1 MYYAVQGTTL
11 LILVLAANTSFQGFP
26 RLSALL
32 ARDRFA
38 PRQFSNLGD
47 RLVFSNGMLVL
58 TGAAAALLV
67 IYKANTN
74 SLIHLYVIGVFTAF
88 TISQAGM
95 VRYWQRVRTPG
106 WHGRLIINTVG
117 AAATGLVTLIVI
129 WTKFGEGAWLV
140 TVAIPILVFVM
151 LGVRRHY
158 GSVARRLQAGTAAVA
173 SAPDAR
179 NRTLLVVEGLEPATE
194 RALAF
199 ARRISADGGLR
210 AIHVPRRHT
219 DPGISPRWFHFA
231 DGNPL
236 LETLDSRNGAAEA
249 VLEQVWQLP
258 RGESDFVTV
267 VIPEQFHSRSLVEQ
281 ARHPFELALKFR
293 LLTENGV
300 VVVDVP
306 TVDEWPNERPL
317 AVRIFASG
325 ANAAS
330 MRAVNWAV
338 SVGLPNTRAV
348 NFAFDD
354 EEAAAIRREWRAE
367 GVRVPLEVLAAPVP
381 GHRRP
386 APRLPARP
394 DRRWARGARC
404 APRAHPPWLGAPA
417 PQPASALR
425 QAAPARRA
433 ARHPRLGPLSAAAMR
448 LRPPDPRA
456 LSRRARR
463 LARWTGSIAYRSI
476 VVPLLEL
483 EETEH
488 ALDLACRLAADRG
501 ARIVLVAPL
510 VVEREL
516 PIDAH
521 FDAERAVLEERLTSA
536 ATAVGSRGVT
546 LRQEIVR
553 TRPGTVGDEVARVAA
568 ERRAELLVVGAP
580 VKSRRGFRRP
590 FPAEILPLLR
600 ATPCRVLIATGPVA
614 GQGAAPNQA
623 EFSKILVPMKLGEIG
638 EEMVATAVKLAQ
650 ERGAAVVALHVIR
663 VPLDQPLDADA
674 SRRGGHGQR
683 RRSPRP
689 PLSVPTT
696 VSKSSAAPSAP
707 ARSAKRSCG
716 RWRRV
721 APTSSCSAPRRAGG
735 ARRASSRRPSTTS
748 SETRRPRCSSSPSRR
763 ASSKRSE
770 LVSHSKA
777 QGTRHRLRS
786 RRLGRSRSSSTR
798 RAGT

>member
-1 MYYAVQGTTL
+1 MRSGQLHETLLPKWLALPIFASDPLSSVAYATESALVVLVGAAGLAAAHLVFPISIAIACLLGIVILSYRQTVRVYEQSGGAYIVARENLGTAPSLVAAAALLTDYVLTVAVSISAGIYAITSFVPSLTSHKVGLSLACLAVIVLVNLRGVRESGLLFALPTYAFVTSIVILVTVGLAQDLTGNLQNAVVPNPLPAGTGVVTVFVVLRAFASGSTALTGVEAIANGVNAFRRPQGKNAAKTLAVLGTIAIAMFLGVSYLAVHVHAMPSSTDSVVSQIARTVFRAGSFGGFMYYAVQGTTL

-367 GVRVPLEVLAAPVP
+367 GVRVPLEVLAAPYRDIGDP
-381 GHRRP
+381 LLAYLRDLTGDGHEVLVV
-386 APRLPARP
+386 LPELILRG
-394 DRRWARGARC
+394 WARLL
-404 APRAHPPWLGAPA
+404 HN
-417 PQPASALR
+417 Q
-425 QAAPARRA
+425 
-433 ARHPRLGPLSAAAMR
+433 
-448 LRPPDPRA
+448 RA
-456 LSRRARR
+456 LYVKR
-463 LARWTGSIAYRSI
+463 L
-476 VVPLLEL
+476 
-483 EETEH
+483 
-488 ALDLACRLAADRG
+488 
-501 ARIVLVAPL
+501 
-510 VVEREL
+510 
-516 PIDAH
+516 
-521 FDAERAVLEERLTSA
+521 
-536 ATAVGSRGVT
+536 
-546 LRQEIVR
+546 
-553 TRPGTVGDEVARVAA
+553 
-568 ERRAELLVVGAP
+568 LLVEPHV
-580 VKSRRGFRRP
+580 
-590 FPAEILPLLR
+590 ILASVPYPLLR
-600 ATPCRVLIATGPVA
+600 
-614 GQGAAPNQA
+614 
-623 EFSKILVPMKLGEIG
+623 
-638 EEMVATAVKLAQ
+638 
-650 ERGAAVVALHVIR
+650 
-663 VPLDQPLDADA
+663 
-674 SRRGGHGQR
+674 
-683 RRSPRP
+683 
-689 PLSVPTT
+689 
-696 VSKSSAAPSAP
+696 
-707 ARSAKRSCG
+707 
-716 RWRRV
+716 
-721 APTSSCSAPRRAGG
+721 
-735 ARRASSRRPSTTS
+735 
-748 SETRRPRCSSSPSRR
+748 
-763 ASSKRSE
+763 
-770 LVSHSKA
+770 
-777 QGTRHRLRS
+777 
-786 RRLGRSRSSSTR
+786 
-798 RAGT
+798 